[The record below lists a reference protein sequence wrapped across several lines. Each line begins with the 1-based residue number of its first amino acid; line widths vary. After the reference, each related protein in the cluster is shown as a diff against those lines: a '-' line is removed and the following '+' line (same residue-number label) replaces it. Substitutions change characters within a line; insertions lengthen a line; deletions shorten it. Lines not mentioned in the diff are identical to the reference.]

1 MMKKIATILAIA
13 IMPVQIVAATI
24 AQQADSAYMA
34 ERYHEASALY
44 ERSIAEEAATV
55 DAYYNLGNS
64 YWRNGD
70 AGHAIINYERAL
82 RLDPSHE
89 DARINLDFVRTRIQ
103 DLPEDDSSF
112 LGNVHDRVVSAM
124 SPDAWAFTALV
135 LFLAVVGM
143 AALYIFAPGV
153 MARKT
158 GFFGGIV
165 MLCLTV
171 YAVVVAAQGASAP
184 SRTDEAVVVVPT
196 TLLSSTPKATQGTP
210 DKVVAIHEGTKVQIV
225 DSVMAPGAEGLEKW
239 YDVKI
244 NNSTR
249 AWLQA
254 KDVEKI

>member
-1 MMKKIATILAIA
+1 MQSAFAASLA
-13 IMPVQIVAATI
+13 QRG
-24 AQQADSAYMA
+24 DSAYMA
-34 ERYHEASALY
+34 EQYQEAVGHYS
-44 ERSIAEEAATV
+44 RSVAEEAATP
-55 DAYYNLGNS
+55 DAYYNLGNAH
-64 YWRNGD
+64 WRNGD
-70 AGHAIINYERAL
+70 AGHAIISYERAL
-82 RLDPSHE
+82 RLDLSHE
-89 DARINLDFVRTRIQ
+89 DARTNLEFVRTKIQ

-112 LGNVHDRVVSAM
+112 LGNVHDKVVSMM
-124 SPDAWAFTALV
+124 SPDAWAFTAFV
-135 LFLAVVGM
+135 LFLAVAGM

-153 MARKT
+153 MVRKT
-158 GFFGGIV
+158 GFFGGII

-171 YAVVVAAQGASAP
+171 YAIVVASESASAP
-184 SRTDEAVVVVPT
+184 SRTDEAVVTVPT

-244 NNSTR
+244 NNSSR